1 MNYYNQL
8 VREIGK
14 SMTANPRGA
23 VVMDYGS
30 HKVIAKGAG
39 VKKLARKNKIAGS
52 NDKLSI
58 IFQRP
63 KANATWI
70 LAKI

>member
-14 SMTANPRGA
+14 SVATASRST

-30 HKVIAKGAG
+30 HKVIAKAANAKKLSRKIKTPGAG
-39 VKKLARKNKIAGS
+39 DKI
-52 NDKLSI
+52 SI

-63 KANATWI
+63 KENATWI
-70 LAKI
+70 LAAI

>member
-14 SMTANPRGA
+14 SRAANPRRT

-30 HKVIAKGAG
+30 HKVIAKGAS
-39 VKKLARKNKIAGS
+39 VKKLARKNKAASS

-58 IFQRP
+58 VFQRP
-63 KANATWI
+63 KENATWI
-70 LAKI
+70 LARI